1 MICKVKQVAAGVG
14 ADLAAGNLCQPVQP
28 GSPAAAYTATPNLAD
43 QAPMTGPKRSG
54 PDDRPK
60 KECMS

>member
-14 ADLAAGNLCQPVQP
+14 ADLAAGNLCQPVRP

-43 QAPMTGPKRSG
+43 QAPMTGPK
-54 PDDRPK
+54 
-60 KECMS
+60 ECMS